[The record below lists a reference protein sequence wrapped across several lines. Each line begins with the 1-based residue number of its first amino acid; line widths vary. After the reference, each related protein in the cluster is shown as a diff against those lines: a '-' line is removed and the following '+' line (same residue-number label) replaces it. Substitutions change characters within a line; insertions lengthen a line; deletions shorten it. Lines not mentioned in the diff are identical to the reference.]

1 MSARSVL
8 FVALD
13 ILREAL
19 ARRWFLAL
27 GLALTLIH
35 LAVGLGLR
43 LDVVDGALAATR
55 LFGKALGTDLRSADS
70 VLRQV
75 FEAATY
81 TVYYTGLAFGV
92 LACSDFG
99 PELLAPGRIEHLLSL
114 PVRRVELLLGT
125 FVGVLGL
132 CIAGTTYGAGGF
144 FLILGAKSGVSSWRA
159 FCGVYL
165 VGVAFF
171 AIYACMLCAAVFVR
185 SAAASAAA
193 GGAIFFLGILAK
205 RRDEIAALFDAGP
218 SRALFSTLSAPL
230 PRVAELADAAAAIAV
245 GEPPSGAL
253 ARLLFGTLAFGLAV
267 LGVAAWRFEGKD
279 F

>member
-35 LAVGLGLR
+35 LAVGLGLQ

-165 VGVAFF
+165 AGVAFF

-205 RRDEIAALFDAGP
+205 QRDEIAALFDAGP